1 MGGIFISYRRQ
12 DSQGFAGRLGEG
24 LAERFG
30 DAKVFRDVEI
40 RPGDDYT
47 VALREAVA
55 ACDVLLAV
63 ISRGWLHARNLAGA
77 RRLNQ
82 PDDWVRIEIETA
94 LDRGVR
100 VIPVLVGGAEM
111 PPADLLP
118 TSLAPLASRQ
128 AFVLADRRDGQWV
141 EDMDRL
147 GALLTEAVGPLGA
160 VPETSGPAHDISWE
174 FPRRRSRSTPLLASL
189 GKRLLEKLGVLLR
202 QVLGVGALL
211 AVAYY
216 VVQQIG
222 SPTARH
228 TVDRLVQ
235 PLIDWIGS
243 L

>member
-1 MGGIFISYRRQ
+1 MGGVFISYRRR
-12 DSQGFAGRLGEG
+12 DSQGFAGRLEEG
-24 LAERFG
+24 LVERFG

-55 ACDVLLAV
+55 VCDVLLAV
-63 ISRGWLHARNLAGA
+63 ISHGWLHARTLAGT

-82 PDDWVRIEIETA
+82 PDDWVRVEIETA

-111 PPADLLP
+111 PPADQLP
-118 TSLAPLASRQ
+118 ASLAPLASRQ

-147 GALLTEAVGPLGA
+147 GALLAETVAPLDA
-160 VPETSGPAHDISWE
+160 APETAGPVRDITWE
-174 FPRRRSRSTPLLASL
+174 FPRRRSRSTPWLGRL
-189 GKRLLEKLGVLLR
+189 GKRLLEKLAVLLR
-202 QVLGVGALL
+202 QALGFGALL

-216 VVQQIG
+216 VVLQVG
-222 SPTARH
+222 SPSAKH
-228 TVDRLVQ
+228 TVNRLVQ
-235 PLIDWIGS
+235 PLLDWIGS